1 MSATA
6 TVTTAH
12 AENHHDGSST
22 MVFGFWVY
30 ILSDLIIFA
39 TLFATFAV
47 FASAYGGGPAGK
59 DFISLNYVLCE
70 TALLLFSSIT
80 YGMAMVQVRNGNIGG
95 VKTWLAIT
103 FILGLAFIGMELNEF
118 HELLFGKENV
128 FFPDP
133 NAYAGVDP
141 ETGVRTFGKEVLSAY
156 WSSFF
161 VLVGTHGAH
170 VTTGLIWMALMFV
183 HLGRRGLDK
192 DNKTR
197 LSCLSIFWHFLDI
210 VWVGVFTTVYLLG
223 AL

>member
-6 TVTTAH
+6 VTTAH
-12 AENHHDGSST
+12 ADNHHDKSST

-30 ILSDLIIFA
+30 ILSDLIIFS

-47 FASAYGGGPAGK
+47 FASAYGGGKSGK
-59 DFISLNYVLCE
+59 EFFHLNYVLCE

-80 YGMAMVQVRNGNIGG
+80 YGMAMVQMNKGNMGG
-95 VKTWLAIT
+95 LKTWLGIT
-103 FILGLAFIGMELNEF
+103 FLLGLGFIGMELNEF
-118 HELLFGKENV
+118 HELLAGGEQTV
-128 FFPDP
+128 FYMDP
-133 NAYAGVDP
+133 SAYAGIDP
-141 ETGVRTFGKEVLSAY
+141 ETGVRIFGKEVLSAY

-161 VLVGTHGAH
+161 MLVGTHGLH

-183 HLGRRGLDK
+183 HLGRHGLDE

-197 LSCLSIFWHFLDI
+197 LTCLSIFWHFLDI
-210 VWVGVFTTVYLLG
+210 VWIGVFTAVYLLG